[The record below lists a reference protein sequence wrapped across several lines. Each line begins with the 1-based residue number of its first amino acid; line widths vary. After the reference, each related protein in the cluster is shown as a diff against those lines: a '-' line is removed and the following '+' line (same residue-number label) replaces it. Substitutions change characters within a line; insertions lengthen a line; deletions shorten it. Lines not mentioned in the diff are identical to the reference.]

1 MIVVG
6 FHDHQALRIVPRK
19 QSWSFSLLCIWI
31 SFEGFACT
39 WCLIVSLDLVVY
51 SVYYCRL
58 QPSTALQIS
67 SMINILE
74 LCFHWAKWIYLSY
87 WYKANDDLWED
98 VDNFVVWVDTRPQ
111 RVWDTIERSGRK
123 LGWHHIMT
131 LSPGLKKWSYPDA
144 GTWYCE
150 YRRFLTPC
158 SDESKNTLSGSFEFR
173 PRGQMFFMF
182 YSNLELS
189 KPNVFEDRKEFL
201 TLIYSAYLLCFTG
214 IKVFRKDLAS
224 IDIDSGCTHVLF
236 IWYPRF
242 SFTGWK

>member
-58 QPSTALQIS
+58 QLSTALQIS
-67 SMINILE
+67 SKINILE

-144 GTWYCE
+144 VLWVQKV
-150 YRRFLTPC
+150 
-158 SDESKNTLSGSFEFR
+158 SDTMFR
-173 PRGQMFFMF
+173 WVKKYTFRLFWISSQR
-182 YSNLELS
+182 SNVL
-189 KPNVFEDRKEFL
+189 
-201 TLIYSAYLLCFTG
+201 
-214 IKVFRKDLAS
+214 
-224 IDIDSGCTHVLF
+224 HVLF
-236 IWYPRF
+236 QF
-242 SFTGWK
+242 GALKT